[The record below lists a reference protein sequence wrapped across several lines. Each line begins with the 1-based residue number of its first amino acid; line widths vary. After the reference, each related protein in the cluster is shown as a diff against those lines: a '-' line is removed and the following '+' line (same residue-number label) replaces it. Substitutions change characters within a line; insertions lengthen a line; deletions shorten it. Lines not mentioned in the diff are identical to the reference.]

1 VFAVLVFNLPALGAL
16 LLAGGV
22 FAAAELGGYSAWRLV
37 AGFGIMAIAGA
48 ALELK
53 PAWRP
58 RYFWII
64 PAWLVGLVGAGIAL
78 IDMKR
83 EVAGYVALGVAGAG
97 VIAMTIY
104 AAMRKPGG
112 KWLMGVVGASTIVAG
127 FQVIGYARPE
137 WKHPVLYV
145 VNAIALVAAIVCG
158 VKLHRVR
165 ATSG

>member
-1 VFAVLVFNLPALGAL
+1 
-16 LLAGGV
+16 
-22 FAAAELGGYSAWRLV
+22 
-37 AGFGIMAIAGA
+37 
-48 ALELK
+48 
-53 PAWRP
+53 
-58 RYFWII
+58 
-64 PAWLVGLVGAGIAL
+64 
-78 IDMKR
+78 MKR
-83 EVAGYVALGVAGAG
+83 EVAGDVALGVAGAG
-97 VIAMTIY
+97 VIAMTVY

-112 KWLMGVVGASTIVAG
+112 KWLVGVVGASAIVAG